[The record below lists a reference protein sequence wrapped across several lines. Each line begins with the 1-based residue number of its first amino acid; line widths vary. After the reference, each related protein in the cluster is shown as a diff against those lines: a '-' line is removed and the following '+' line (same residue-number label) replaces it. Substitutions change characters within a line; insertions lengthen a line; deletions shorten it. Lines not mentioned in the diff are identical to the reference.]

1 VTIPLSGAEGVLLS
15 QGDAQTGFTFYMARG
30 CLHHLY
36 RHRGGSWLTS
46 SGPLAFAPGRTT
58 FTADIRRTGLSAEV
72 SLIHDE
78 AVVGHG
84 PIGVLAAD
92 RVAYS
97 GIDVGCDRGVPVG
110 PYDAPNAFDAILH
123 RVRVEVAEDQVLDEV
138 AILRIDAAMG

>member
-1 VTIPLSGAEGVLLS
+1 MPSGGAEGVLLA
-15 QGDAQTGFTFYMARG
+15 QGDAQTGFTFYVARG

-36 RHRGGSWLTS
+36 RHRGGAWSVS
-46 SGPLAFAPGRTT
+46 SEPLDIAPERTT
-58 FTADIRRTGLSAEV
+58 LTADVRRTGRSAEV

-110 PYDAPNAFDAILH
+110 PYDAPNSFDATLH
-123 RVRVEVAEDQVLDEV
+123 RVRIEVDEDQELDEL